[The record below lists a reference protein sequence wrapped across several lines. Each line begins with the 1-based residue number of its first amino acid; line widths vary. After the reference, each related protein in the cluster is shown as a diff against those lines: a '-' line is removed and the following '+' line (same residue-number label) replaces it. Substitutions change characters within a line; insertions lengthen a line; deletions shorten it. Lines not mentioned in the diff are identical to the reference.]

1 MAADTTGT
9 QLRRGALELA
19 VLAVIGR
26 APSYGGEIVE
36 TLAGLPGLDTGAGTV
51 YPLLSRFHRAGWV
64 ETTWQESPAGPP
76 RKYYALSRAGRAQ
89 LRGRTEA
96 WRQLAGTM
104 TTLLGE
110 GRP

>member
-1 MAADTTGT
+1 MAADATGT

-19 VLAVIGR
+19 VLGVLGR
-26 APSYGGEIVE
+26 APSYGGEIVD
-36 TLAGLPGLDTGAGTV
+36 TLADLPGLDTAAGTV

-76 RKYYALSRAGRAQ
+76 RKYYALTRAGRAQ
-89 LRGRTEA
+89 LAGLTDA

-104 TTLLGE
+104 SALLGE